1 MPDPAWEAR
10 AESADEHMT
19 LERSPSS
26 HGFKVLHYKERNR
39 FSSANIYWEI
49 TPILKT
55 QSCTRS
61 SACPSRPGGMVEET
75 AETRTRD
82 NRRCQG
88 PWPEVSLRQA
98 LLRPEE
104 LTLSDVFRED
114 FLQERSE
121 EESVPGTSVT
131 RAQAMSGA
139 GKQNGAPQRTST
151 KEKVPR

>member
-1 MPDPAWEAR
+1 M
-10 AESADEHMT
+10 
-19 LERSPSS
+19 
-26 HGFKVLHYKERNR
+26 
-39 FSSANIYWEI
+39 
-49 TPILKT
+49 
-55 QSCTRS
+55 
-61 SACPSRPGGMVEET
+61 
-75 AETRTRD
+75 
-82 NRRCQG
+82 
-88 PWPEVSLRQA
+88 SLRRA

-151 KEKVPR
+151 KEMSLGRTSPLWAPALPSSADASATASEE